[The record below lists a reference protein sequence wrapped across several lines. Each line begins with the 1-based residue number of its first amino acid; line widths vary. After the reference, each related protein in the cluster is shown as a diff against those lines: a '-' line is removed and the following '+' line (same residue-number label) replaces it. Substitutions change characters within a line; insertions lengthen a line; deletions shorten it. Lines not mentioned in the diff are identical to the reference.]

1 MICGSLKGLGSG
13 EDREMDRLKVSIAAS
28 PNRQKEPIRKPVRG
42 IALMSNGTAR
52 RPFRGE
58 AAILDGIL
66 GKIPAF
72 ARAAARG

>member
-1 MICGSLKGLGSG
+1 
-13 EDREMDRLKVSIAAS
+13 
-28 PNRQKEPIRKPVRG
+28 
-42 IALMSNGTAR
+42 MSNGTAR